1 MNMPRH
7 FNQRAAVS
15 AMLLCLSLPVGAGD
29 IQDANLL
36 FKQGKQT
43 QALEKVNALL
53 AKDPKDMQARY
64 LKAVI
69 YTQQGRTNDAITI
82 FQSVISD
89 HPNIAEPYNN
99 LGVLHASL
107 GQYEKAKIEFETAI
121 RLKPNYAIAHENLG
135 DLHVKMAS
143 TSYGYAT
150 DADRGNAK
158 AKDKREQTKS
168 MTSSKPATAAP
179 SLAPAAVAAAKPEAP
194 QPAVVAAAP
203 VAPVVALPVA
213 KPVEPVVVAKPT
225 APAPAVVA
233 PSKVTSPEASPKPA
247 AVPAPAKPAVAP
259 ASTSFW
265 QVLVGSHP
273 DAPAVSPTAA
283 VKSAP
288 AASSPVVVQKAPV
301 VATPAKP
308 VEAAAVA
315 PTKVTSPETL
325 PKPVAATAPAK
336 PAATPS
342 APSLWQVVT
351 GSHPDAPK
359 AAPTVV
365 AKPAPVAPTPVVAKP
380 APVVVATAP
389 AKPVEV
395 PAVVVSK
402 PAAPAPAATVQS
414 KAATPAPSIKAA
426 APVAEKP
433 AAPVAAIQTKP
444 VVVAAPAA
452 VAKPVAADGNAAVLG
467 AVNDWAAAWSSKD
480 AKKYLSFYAKDFA
493 TPGGASRVSWE
504 SARQQ
509 RISKPKFIK
518 VGVDNAKVTM
528 IDSTHATVTF
538 KQTYLSSTLSE
549 VSSKTLTLVKSG
561 DAWLIKEENAG
572 KAASAPEAVAAMPAA
587 SVPVKP
593 VSPAPA
599 PTSVVRAPTAALAPK
614 QDASNVGSTSAI
626 RPSMPVLPGSR
637 SRKPVAGSADDSS
650 PVNALRGWATAWSAK
665 DADKYLSFYA
675 KDFTVPGGVPRAT
688 WESAREDRISK
699 PKFIHV
705 NVDDVTVT
713 QTDGTHARVT
723 FKQTYKSSSLNQ
735 VSRKTMVMVKTADGW
750 QIKEESGK

>member
-29 IQDANLL
+29 IQDASLL
-36 FKQGKQT
+36 LKQGKQT

-168 MTSSKPATAAP
+168 MTTSKPATAAAP
-179 SLAPAAVAAAKPEAP
+179 LAPAAVAPAAVAPAKPEAP
-194 QPAVVAAAP
+194 KPTVVAAAP
-203 VAPVVALPVA
+203 VAPVVVAPVA

-233 PSKVTSPEASPKPA
+233 PSKVAAPEASTKPA
-247 AVPAPAKPAVAP
+247 TPAPAKP
-259 ASTSFW
+259 
-265 QVLVGSHP
+265 
-273 DAPAVSPTAA
+273 
-283 VKSAP
+283 
-288 AASSPVVVQKAPV
+288 
-301 VATPAKP
+301 
-308 VEAAAVA
+308 
-315 PTKVTSPETL
+315 
-325 PKPVAATAPAK
+325 VAA
-336 PAATPS
+336 PS
-342 APSLWQVVT
+342 SPSLWQVVT

-380 APVVVATAP
+380 APVVVAAAP
-389 AKPVEV
+389 AKPVEAPV
-395 PAVVVSK
+395 VVVSK

-433 AAPVAAIQTKP
+433 APVAATQTKP

-452 VAKPVAADGNAAVLG
+452 AAKPAAADGNAAVLG

-493 TPGGASRVSWE
+493 TPGGASRASWE

-518 VGVDNAKVTM
+518 VGVDNAKVSM

-572 KAASAPEAVAAMPAA
+572 KAASAPEAVAATPAA
-587 SVPVKP
+587 SAPVKP

-614 QDASNVGSTSAI
+614 QDASNGGSTSAI
-626 RPSMPVLPGSR
+626 RPSMPVLPSGR

-665 DADKYLSFYA
+665 DAEKYLSFYA

-705 NVDDVTVT
+705 SVDDATVT
-713 QTDGTHARVT
+713 QTDSTHARVT